1 VARSQSPQ
9 LSSRRTRSQL
19 TRHPSKTTIH
29 IRAATSNLQII
40 IRTTTIKE
48 VLMTITITHR
58 RIKIMTRVTSSR
70 ATSNPR
76 LRPFQLMKN
85 LTCHLSCLEGPKR
98 RPSLLLR
105 IRMIARVI
113 TIMDR
118 PTLRTTLMLIMEAI
132 NSLRASLTTM
142 VMAMEAAKLTP
153 STIKTQAKIKTT
165 ARISSRILISTSRT
179 TCRHLLTTNRK
190 LTIMLQ

>member
-1 VARSQSPQ
+1 
-9 LSSRRTRSQL
+9 
-19 TRHPSKTTIH
+19 
-29 IRAATSNLQII
+29 
-40 IRTTTIKE
+40 
-48 VLMTITITHR
+48 MTITITHR

-190 LTIMLQ
+190 LTIMLQQVAINSRNPHLFNRARLWPRKMKSSACPHFTEAATSP